1 MQKVINGDCLEE
13 IKNIQDGSIDLV
25 LIDPPY
31 GTVKNIRSSPASKT
45 TGLKENL
52 WDCAISPED
61 IFKMSYK
68 ALRPNGKLI
77 IFSQEP
83 YTSQLITKT
92 IPNLPFC
99 YRMVWE
105 KDHFAN
111 CLLAKKAPVSYFED
125 ILIFSKSS
133 EAVPEYDFEG
143 IHPLR
148 PYFKK
153 VIDHIRLS
161 KKQIMDKIG
170 QTADHCLR
178 VDSSQFSLCTEK
190 TYNNFIEVF
199 KINEMQ
205 GFLSFIELTQI
216 DKEFKLE
223 NLGDRQKYLE
233 EHNNKFPSI
242 FKLPENQKVKS
253 NILKYKKDYGG
264 FHSTQK
270 PVELLC
276 DLIRTYSSKE
286 DTILDFTAGSFSTL
300 LACQRENRNGI
311 GIELEERFCDIGRE
325 RLGITTSFLNNTKN
339 KGGDTNG

>member
-1 MQKVINGDCLEE
+1 MVRKMQKIINGDCLEE

-52 WDCAISPED
+52 WDCTISPED

-83 YTSQLITKT
+83 YSSQLITQT
-92 IPNLPFC
+92 ISNLSFC

-125 ILIFSKSS
+125 ILVFSKSS

-153 VIDHIRLS
+153 VIRYIKQS
-161 KKQIMDKIG
+161 KKQVMNKIG

-178 VDSSQFSLCTEK
+178 ADSSQFSLCTEK

-199 KINEMQ
+199 GIDGMQ

-223 NLGDRQKYLE
+223 NLGDRKKYLE

-242 FKLPENQKVKS
+242 FNLPENQKIKS

-270 PVELLC
+270 PVDLLI
-276 DLIRTYSSKE
+276 DLMKTYSYEGDS
-286 DTILDFTAGSFSTL
+286 ILDFTAGSFSTL
-300 LACQRENRNGI
+300 VACKKANRNGI
-311 GIELEERFCDIGRE
+311 GIELDEKFCEIGRK
-325 RLGITTSFLNNTKN
+325 RLENTTSFHGKVKT
-339 KGGDTNG
+339 